1 LSCSTCLI
9 RSYTRIHV
17 PAKCLINDLDNLLLM
32 GIIIVDGIMVLHLI
46 FSVMSTSKKSLVGC

>member
-1 LSCSTCLI
+1 
-9 RSYTRIHV
+9 
-17 PAKCLINDLDNLLLM
+17 M